1 MSSMVC
7 VKDELKSLDIIY
19 FFFCQTFRLI
29 MSGFLKVFG
38 LDKVAK
44 LPQIV
49 KQHGGLKASL
59 YHLYRTDDLK
69 VCYLLIMTDSLI
81 INFRPGDLLEKT
93 NMETN
98 TTRMMIISTVETAG
112 SSTTPCTE
120 WTTTPRWSLPSGSAG
135 FITRRTRPP
144 WRRPLSTTL
153 GCQSMNPTPQDHQ
166 LVITQQ

>member
-1 MSSMVC
+1 
-7 VKDELKSLDIIY
+7 
-19 FFFCQTFRLI
+19 

-44 LPQIV
+44 LPQII

-69 VCYLLIMTDSLI
+69 VRSLLIKTVSHITD
-81 INFRPGDLLEKT
+81 FRPGHLWEKT

-98 TTRMMIISTVETAG
+98 TTRIMNTSTAATVG
-112 SSTTPCTE
+112 SSTTQSTE
-120 WTTTPRWSLPSGSAG
+120 WTTTPRWSPPSGSVG
-135 FITRRTRPP
+135 FTTRLTRPP

-153 GCQSMNPTPQDHQ
+153 GCQTTRLTRQDHQ
-166 LVITQQ
+166 LVGVF